1 MFRLSMFLGV
11 SGIASCMMIYSIDF
25 FINFCYII
33 SVDYKLAGVTEL
45 VYE

>member
-25 FINFCYII
+25 VLKLCSIL
-33 SVDYKLAGVTEL
+33 SVDDKLAGVTEL